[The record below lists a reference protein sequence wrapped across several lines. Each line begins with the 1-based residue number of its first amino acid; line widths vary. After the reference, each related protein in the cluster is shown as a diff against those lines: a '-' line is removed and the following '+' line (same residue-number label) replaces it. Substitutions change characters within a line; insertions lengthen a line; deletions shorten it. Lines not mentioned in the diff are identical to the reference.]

1 MHKILISILLLC
13 FLVSG
18 LSAQST
24 SDDYNAI
31 FKPLKWR
38 SIGPFRGG
46 RSVCGTGVVGD
57 PKTYY
62 MGTTGGGLWKTEDM
76 GLSWRNVSVGYFKT
90 GSVGAIA
97 VAESD
102 PNVVY
107 VGMGEHAVRGVMT
120 HHGDGVYKSTDA
132 GKTWKKIGLDAS
144 QHISRIV
151 VDPKNPNI
159 VFVAAQGAL
168 YSRSKERGVYKSVD
182 GARRGNPFCML
193 TTRRAQP
200 SCRWI

>member
-1 MHKILISILLLC
+1 MSKP
-13 FLVSG
+13 LVSIVLSCVLVG
-18 LSAQST
+18 QLSAQVPQT
-24 SDDYNAI
+24 TVADDYNSI
-31 FKPLKWR
+31 FKTVKWR

-46 RSVCGTGVVGD
+46 RSVAGTGVVGD

-62 MGTTGGGLWKTEDM
+62 MGTTGGGLWKTDDM
-76 GLSWRNVSVGYFKT
+76 GITWRNISDGYFKT

-132 GKTWKKIGLDAS
+132 GKTWKRIGLELT

-151 VDPKNPNI
+151 IDPKNPNI
-159 VFVAAQGAL
+159 VLVAAQGAL
-168 YSRSKERGVYKSVD
+168 YSHSTAKR
-182 GARRGNPFCML
+182 CL
-193 TTRRAQP
+193 
-200 SCRWI
+200 